1 MSGGLSS
8 NVSKSDLLRELSKFG
23 AVLDLWIARN
33 PPGFA
38 FVQFEKFVDAEE
50 AVRALDGVTL
60 CDSKLR
66 VEFAHNRSRNG
77 DRSRPFGDRR
87 QHIDSRDG
95 RMSPVRRYETSLH
108 RGRSPPP
115 GILLGE
121 QFRYPYDHLA
131 SFYNPNML
139 NAAAA
144 AAAAGF
150 PYHIS
155 GYSSMFPLLP
165 ADDLHRVMKHSRRIS
180 PRRSP
185 IYHRRSRSPM
195 DSRSRNTH
203 DRYREVYHSR
213 DRRRPSLLSSR
224 RGTPPPPFSSLA
236 SSSEFSSRRHHYD
249 RSPPPPRVSER
260 RRR

>member
-23 AVLDLWIARN
+23 SVLDLWIARN

-38 FVQFEKFVDAEE
+38 FVQFEKFVDAEK

-66 VEFAHNRSRNG
+66 VEFAHNRSRDG

-87 QHIDSRDG
+87 QYIDSRG
-95 RMSPVRRYETSLH
+95 SRMSSVRRYEASLH

-115 GILLGE
+115 GILSVD
-121 QFRYPYDHLA
+121 QFRYSYDRLA
-131 SFYNPNML
+131 AFYNSSMV

-144 AAAAGF
+144 AAAASF
-150 PYHIS
+150 PYRVS
-155 GYSSMFPLLP
+155 GHSSMFPLLP
-165 ADDLHRVMKHSRRIS
+165 AEDVNRVMKHSRRIS

-185 IYHRRSRSPM
+185 MHHRRSRSPM
-195 DSRSRNTH
+195 DSRSQNTY
-203 DRYREVYHSR
+203 DRYREVYRGR
-213 DRRRPSLLSSR
+213 DRRRPSLLFSR
-224 RGTPPPPFSSLA
+224 RGTQPPPFSFT
-236 SSSEFSSRRHHYD
+236 SSSQFGSRQYHYC
-249 RSPPPPRVSER
+249 RSPLHLRESER

>member
-1 MSGGLSS
+1 MLLVRSHKLFLGGLSS

-95 RMSPVRRYETSLH
+95 RMSPVRRYGTSLH

-131 SFYNPNML
+131 AFYNPNML

-150 PYHIS
+150 PYQIS

-185 IYHRRSRSPM
+185 MYHRR
-195 DSRSRNTH
+195 
-203 DRYREVYHSR
+203 
-213 DRRRPSLLSSR
+213 
-224 RGTPPPPFSSLA
+224 
-236 SSSEFSSRRHHYD
+236 
-249 RSPPPPRVSER
+249 
-260 RRR
+260 